1 MFYQRN
7 QVVMMVN
14 ALPDDEFNQGPTV
27 HKEQS
32 GSRMKDLSAAEKA
45 KLNKYAKA
53 LIMSDNRKAAAIGDY
68 VKAILKKDIVPPPC
82 PMPEDNN
89 CVFRAF
95 FQQMPNHDY
104 FFNQETG
111 EVYSANDLR
120 NQLVAFCVTNAQAML
135 AKLKPQLDMP
145 FKTWL
150 LLQLDPQQESDS
162 AIILALRHLI
172 KVSRSILQLI
182 FVGHDWLQIC
192 AD

>member
-1 MFYQRN
+1 M
-7 QVVMMVN
+7 
-14 ALPDDEFNQGPTV
+14 
-27 HKEQS
+27 
-32 GSRMKDLSAAEKA
+32 
-45 KLNKYAKA
+45 
-53 LIMSDNRKAAAIGDY
+53 
-68 VKAILKKDIVPPPC
+68 PPPC
-82 PMPEDNN
+82 PMPDDNN

-111 EVYSANDLR
+111 DVYSANDLR

-162 AIILALRHLI
+162 ATILALRHLI
-172 KVSRSILQLI
+172 KVSRSTLQLT
-182 FVGHDWLQIC
+182 FVGEDWLQIC

>member
-1 MFYQRN
+1 
-7 QVVMMVN
+7 MMVN
-14 ALPDDEFNQGPTV
+14 ALPDDEFNEGPTV
-27 HKEQS
+27 QQEQS

-68 VKAILKKDIVPPPC
+68 VKTILKKDIFPPPT

-95 FQQMPNHDY
+95 LQKMPNHDY

-111 EVYSANDLR
+111 EVYCANDLR
-120 NQLVAFCVTNAQAML
+120 NQMVAFCVTNAQAML

-162 AIILALRHLI
+162 ATILALRHLV
-172 KVSRSILQLI
+172 KVSRSTLQLT
-182 FVGHDWLQIC
+182 FVGEDWLQIY